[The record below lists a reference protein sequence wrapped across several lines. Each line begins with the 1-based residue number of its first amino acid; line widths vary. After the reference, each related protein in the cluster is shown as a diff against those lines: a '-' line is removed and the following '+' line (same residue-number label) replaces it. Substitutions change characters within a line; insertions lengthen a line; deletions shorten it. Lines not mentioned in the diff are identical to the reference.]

1 MTKTPPYRSVQLACA
16 PHVPCTSFLY
26 IQFVVRMTAQ
36 AQDLHPEPGCCSF
49 DTPALAMMSVV
60 APTLRTH
67 GPAFTEGGVLHPHG
81 CTPCAFYC
89 YKQGGCWKDTACT
102 YCHMMHVS
110 NHRMRRDEWKK
121 RRSRDRVATDLCAVY
136 NTVPADTPC
145 YISLSGGCCVLHA

>member
-1 MTKTPPYRSVQLACA
+1 MCA
-16 PHVPCTSFLY
+16 RCDEDAALLVLFSSRVPSMHLQTVRGSHDCTGSRF
-26 IQFVVRMTAQ
+26 
-36 AQDLHPEPGCCSF
+36 HPEPGCCSF
-49 DTPALAMMSVV
+49 DTPALAMVSVV

-89 YKQGGCWKDTACT
+89 YKKGGCWKDIACT

-121 RRSRDRVATDLCAVY
+121 RRSRDRVATEHCAVY